1 MADQARS
8 GFSKV
13 LAVAWREFR
22 HTVLTKAFLLGAVVL
37 PLVATSAVALV
48 PLFLRT
54 NTAPIVG
61 TLIVVDP
68 SGLVAKAAAPRLQR
82 PDPAASASATP
93 PGLPTDPVAAAAA
106 AGDGKP
112 PPGLMGW
119 DREVRVT
126 VQNEPDPARV
136 EALKARLGQ
145 DGVLGIAVVPPG
157 LLEKPGAAAAT
168 DNRDFELLVPSSSP
182 PQVTETLERAV
193 RDAIVEARVARSGQD
208 YAALKA
214 LLERPNPQ
222 SMRVSQDGRQAPES
236 RVAKML
242 IPAGFMFL
250 LWVSVFTSANYLL
263 TTTIEEKGSKVME
276 VLLSALSPMQL
287 LGGKLLG
294 QAGVSA
300 VMLLMYGG
308 LALVG
313 LNVGRMGDVVPAM
326 HFVWAGV
333 FFVMAYCMVATLMVA
348 VGSAVSDLRE
358 AQSLVGPV
366 MLLLMLPLMLWFAIV
381 EHPNGTLAVVTSF
394 TPPAIPFVMI
404 LRLTTASEPV
414 PHWQVAASIVVGFAS
429 AFGMLWAAS
438 RIFRVGIL
446 LQGKPPSLR
455 ELLRWVRYR

>member
-1 MADQARS
+1 M
-8 GFSKV
+8 
-13 LAVAWREFR
+13 
-22 HTVLTKAFLLGAVVL
+22 
-37 PLVATSAVALV
+37 
-48 PLFLRT
+48 
-54 NTAPIVG
+54 
-61 TLIVVDP
+61 
-68 SGLVAKAAAPRLQR
+68 
-82 PDPAASASATP
+82 
-93 PGLPTDPVAAAAA
+93 
-106 AGDGKP
+106 
-112 PPGLMGW
+112 
-119 DREVRVT
+119 
-126 VQNEPDPARV
+126 
-136 EALKARLGQ
+136 
-145 DGVLGIAVVPPG
+145 
-157 LLEKPGAAAAT
+157 
-168 DNRDFELLVPSSSP
+168 
-182 PQVTETLERAV
+182 TETLERAV

-313 LNVGRMGDVVPAM
+313 LNVGRMGDVVPVM